1 MIQATTAI
9 GDFMLMLVSASLW
22 VGAGIVG
29 MGLIGLGAIG
39 GIAFAARR
47 WWRLR

>member
-1 MIQATTAI
+1 MVRAFTAI
-9 GDFMLMLVSASLW
+9 ADFMLILLSSAMW

-29 MGLIGLGAIG
+29 AGLLALCTVGGA
-39 GIAFAARR
+39 FLAARR

>member
-1 MIQATTAI
+1 MVQAFAAI
-9 GDFMLMLVSASLW
+9 ADFMVILLGSALW

-29 MGLIGLGAIG
+29 IGALGLGAVG
-39 GIAFAARR
+39 GAFLVARR